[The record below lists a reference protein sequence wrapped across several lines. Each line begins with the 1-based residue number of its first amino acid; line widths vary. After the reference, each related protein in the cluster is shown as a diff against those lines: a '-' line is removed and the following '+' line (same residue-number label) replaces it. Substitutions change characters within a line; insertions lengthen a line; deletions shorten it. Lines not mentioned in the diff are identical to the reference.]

1 MSPRDLRRKK
11 CQKEQNTD
19 KFLIWVEM
27 LVEFWT
33 RTERI
38 MPAGIKKV
46 EDLYMMDNDRVFMR
60 TVVSLDPNRI

>member
-1 MSPRDLRRKK
+1 
-11 CQKEQNTD
+11 
-19 KFLIWVEM
+19 M

-60 TVVSLDPNRI
+60 TVVSLDPNRIWKWAGGYGGKLVG